1 MVLKNVPSNMV
12 EEAII
17 VLKKNIKVDEIEMQN
32 HIENEANNV
41 KKANSKENLKP
52 KDYVVKEAE
61 MIVSHY
67 MTKLENNKKKEILSK
82 KMNRKYEKMKRY
94 LFITSFMSIVEMF
107 FLFIK
112 QSIKTSH
119 FEYH

>member
-1 MVLKNVPSNMV
+1 METSNLKNMMVLKNVPSNMV

-17 VLKKNIKVDEIEMQN
+17 VLKKNIKVNEIEMQN

-41 KKANSKENLKP
+41 KKVNSKENLKP

-67 MTKLENNKKKEILSK
+67 MTKLENNKKKEILSR
-82 KMNRKYEKMKRY
+82 KMNQKYEKMKKY

-112 QSIKTSH
+112 
-119 FEYH
+119 